1 MNVLSQATQA
11 SLSGGSWIRKMFEA
25 GIALKKEFGEDQ
37 VCDFSLGNPDLAPPA
52 EVAQALKEFAA
63 EAHKPFALGYMPNG
77 GAPWAREI
85 LAKNLAK
92 THNCPLAPSDVILS
106 CGAAG
111 AMNAFFKAV
120 LDPNDEVIAITPYF
134 VEYGS
139 YVSNHGGV
147 LRPVP
152 SMADTFALDLDAIEK
167 AITPK
172 TRAIIINSPNNPAGQ
187 VYGLEELQG
196 LAALLTTY
204 SAKNNRPIF
213 IVADEP
219 YRFLAF
225 DGVDVPSM
233 LPLYPYSVVVSS
245 FSKNLCIPGER
256 VGYLA
261 ASPLMEEREQLI
273 GGAILANRILGYV
286 NPPIVGQYILRH
298 AIDSQVDVEI
308 YRKRRDLMA
317 SLLKDAGYDFLLP
330 RGAFYFF
337 PKAPGGDDVA
347 FADRL
352 QKERILVVP
361 GRGFGTPGHFRM
373 AFCVGEEV
381 IARAADGLKKA
392 IHS

>member
-1 MNVLSQATQA
+1 MKLISQATSN

-37 VCDFSLGNPDLAPPA
+37 VCDFSLGNPDLAPPQAVA
-52 EVAQALKEFAA
+52 EAIKEFAA

-77 GAPWAREI
+77 GAPWARQL
-85 LAKNLAK
+85 LAESLSH
-92 THNCPLAPSDVILS
+92 THNVSLSGEDVILS

-111 AMNAFFKAV
+111 AMNAFFKAT
-120 LDPNDEVIAITPYF
+120 LDPADEVIAIAPYF

-147 LRPVP
+147 LRTVHSTP
-152 SMADTFALDLDAIEK
+152 DTFSLDIQAIEQ

-172 TRAIIINSPNNPAGQ
+172 TRAIIINSPNNPTGQ
-187 VYGLEELQG
+187 IYSLEELQE
-196 LAALLTTY
+196 LVALLTTY

-225 DGVDVPSM
+225 DNIEVPSI

-261 ASPLMEEREQLI
+261 VSPLLDGREQLI
-273 GGAILANRILGYV
+273 AGVILANRILGYV
-286 NPPIVGQYILRH
+286 NPPVVGQYILRR
-298 AIDSQVDVEI
+298 AVNAQVDPEI

-317 SLLKDAGYDFLLP
+317 SLLTEAGYEFLMP

-347 FADRL
+347 FAARL
-352 QKERILVVP
+352 QEERILVVP

-373 AFCVGEEV
+373 AFCVGEDI
-381 IARAADGLKKA
+381 IARAAEGLKKA
-392 IHS
+392 IR